1 PSVTS
6 AEAAAEVVELYWQA
20 LARDVPFA
28 DYAEVPVINRAS
40 AELGRLSGFR
50 GPVRDGSVRP
60 DTIFRADNP
69 GHLTGPYLSQ
79 FLWKPIPIG
88 STKQEQKYRTPSTG
102 NDFMETFGE
111 WLQIQTGVPPWREY
125 RWEEQTRYIITG
137 RDLTEYIHYDF
148 IYQAFLNAAL

>member
-1 PSVTS
+1 HGSGMRLVCPQAEIGLQMEGADAETFFLPPPPSVTS

-28 DYAEVPVINRAS
+28 DYAEAPVINRAS

-102 NDFMETFGE
+102 NDF
-111 WLQIQTGVPPWREY
+111 
-125 RWEEQTRYIITG
+125 
-137 RDLTEYIHYDF
+137 
-148 IYQAFLNAAL
+148 